1 MAMRVGGNAGE
12 WQRRR
17 LVKYEGGVAQV
28 GECSGLHVL
37 KEAEAL
43 LAGKVTGKVT
53 GKALGLI
60 TESVMPAMC
69 NGTKPFGSA
78 L

>member
-1 MAMRVGGNAGE
+1 MEERSWVAMRVGGNAGE

-53 GKALGLI
+53 GKVRCKRA
-60 TESVMPAMC
+60 
-69 NGTKPFGSA
+69 GT
-78 L
+78 